1 MECAMKRRFL
11 AVLLAGVLAFS
22 NMGAVL
28 AADVSGSGSTDAE
41 ETFAAEES
49 AEDEGSE
56 APEEEGQDAGA
67 LNADTAE
74 ADAGE
79 AEEEAVI
86 AEDNEEDGLPGDET
100 PDGTEPGIGSAQ
112 EDTEAAEE
120 PADPDG
126 TAREEDAEA
135 ADAEV
140 TAQEET
146 DPAQETADAAR
157 EEAQIIGEAALE
169 ETSQETSAYVEPV
182 EDYEREWDRRML
194 PGWDGTVRGSYNVY
208 IENDE
213 YPDGHNESYSV
224 TNVEIV
230 RDDPWEGEDGDV
242 IVDFHRDENG
252 EDDYWWYYRVG
263 HHGEAVLKVTYEDL
277 RGEEKSYEFTLSV
290 GGDVYSVSVLTD
302 GYMSAFPGDE
312 IEIWAEGRH
321 QYFDEDGEYHSDD
334 DGLSYVWSFDEGEDL
349 GKILVDPN
357 DSSRATVKF
366 NKMPS
371 GQHEIRELVWI
382 RLDVL
387 DADGNRTEASERTGL
402 WVSTDYIDVYPMD
415 LDRGLEIGGSL
426 KDVTYETRRYI
437 YGISGYSVID
447 NSQDVTYRWD
457 YDENAVSITEVRNGK
472 TVEIGDGGN
481 GTGRTFTITRK
492 GDWPTD
498 YRVHALWTDEN
509 GEPRD
514 NWNNYLFEDSGI
526 ELRFEEHD
534 VDLYTDDPAPREL
547 VLNTEELGDGWQD
560 RLDLEI
566 IAGVWDDEEYTEML
580 GSEDYTVSTG
590 GDEVRVTLQK
600 AYLEK
605 IEDFRNVRVEA
616 CTYLKGDEKTEENRL
631 RQADAWFHIHVAKE
645 EYDREGDRTMLPGWD
660 GTVDGSRNVYI
671 ENSEWPDGR
680 DDRYFVTDVQVVSD
694 EPWEGEDG
702 KVIAELHRD
711 ENGEDDYWWYYRV
724 ENRGKATLK
733 VTYKDLQGQTQSYEF
748 TLSVGNDVYNVY
760 MDSEGRVRNA
770 FPGGEIELYADANH
784 EYMDENGDHQSD
796 FRGLGYQW
804 GFEQGEEFA
813 EIVPHDDDPSRATLK
828 FRELPDDRDWIDE
841 HVRVG
846 VRILDADGNETE
858 GYDSTGFWVRSDYTE
873 VWPLELDRGMDVG
886 ASIKDEKFEVRRYTY
901 GEEDYEV
908 LDDKYG
914 VTYEWHYDQNILSIK
929 EKKGG
934 KEVEV
939 GDGNTAAGRT
949 FTFLRKGDWNSDFS
963 VRATWKEKNG
973 EERDAWG
980 NYQLWD
986 RNYDF
991 WYEIYGNDTVY
1002 SDGSRTYG
1010 FNLDNLQGVD
1020 FKLVP
1025 EVGNGEWREGKG
1037 FEEPVAEGNGWKFDH
1052 DNNLITFDGE
1062 ALSAAGID
1070 HIETRISL
1078 QIGGVEV
1085 KDEWRG
1091 FNVEEAREDFW
1102 DLHDDVL
1109 FIDDERYF
1117 GRNGRCFIKNTQFP
1131 DGEETD
1137 YTITSMTYE
1146 SDEDPFDTRDAVE
1159 VTKEGDGWKFRAVR
1173 GGEEQV
1179 HVKLRV
1185 NGGIEDSVTREYETS
1200 FKLIV
1205 GGRRFYMGLFTETGG
1220 DRLQSG
1226 KEIKLIPD
1234 INGEEYDWETGDRH
1248 EIDTSGFR
1256 VNYEVNCWHVA
1267 DRIIEE
1273 RYDGD
1278 FEKASARGELWD
1290 YVLNRDG
1297 SIVVKSLDKES
1308 YEIELE
1314 VRAMLID
1321 PESGEEC
1328 ASTSRQIFIDRVIY
1342 EMRLLNEKGK
1352 EFDWNEELPPGA
1364 EVKLTPQVMRNALDG
1379 DCTPVQ
1385 KYTDV
1390 TYRLNWY
1397 EGNGEEYDPDH
1408 IEVSDKNGNK
1418 LHPGDEIK
1426 EEDGPITV
1434 KRNVVWDFD
1443 FNIDASWTE
1452 DEDWENGI
1460 GIQLRCDRVNYSDG
1474 FTWNSERGDGGYT
1487 WYYTAETVDIKPD
1500 RMKLDSLAKEGY
1512 PVKTTVELG
1521 FFERGQIKPIIK
1533 YAIDENGRRGEAQ
1546 GEYDTSG
1553 IFSAKGGLQASGAQL
1568 EELYEVL
1575 RYQDDVWGDIWGRLA
1590 VRIHSELNGVV
1601 LADYILRVTL
1611 CRPYLEISGFK
1622 SEMGVGQ
1629 VQTFKDGKAELYLED
1644 VDHDDGIGGN
1654 TGDYFD
1660 IVITGIELKDAKD
1673 AQYVKVEKD
1682 GADFKITA
1690 LKVSVKKVPL
1700 KISFTGGPDG
1710 YTSCEASV
1718 TVSKGVFE
1726 HELRDKDGEKVDD
1739 FGFLGMLIGEKQK
1752 LVPYV
1757 TYTEGGKVTEV
1768 PAKKGGQ
1775 YYYTVD
1781 YTYYDERMI
1790 DADAASCEIT
1800 ALRDGSSTIDITIT
1814 VWDKNGNQC
1823 NEMWTYVTIN
1833 SAASRGELTVPED
1846 AVLRVKP
1853 GESFTAQQILDAVK
1867 PVFTVYSMKKPEG
1880 ATFPISHFGLEE
1892 VIGKEDELFLAEQG
1906 EGEYGKLNVGSNAT
1920 EGEAILIVH
1929 AVGGYG
1935 IRASAGLKVAVEV
1948 SSKEE
1953 QVLTCDTSTP
1963 AVVNNQTL
1971 EYTVEGGKGA
1981 LTCEVADPSVATA
1994 TVSGDKIKVKGLK
2007 AGNTK
2012 LIVRAAETNDY
2023 AAAEQEFDLKVITLG
2038 KTRRGDMFN
2047 LAGTVKVTW
2056 EPVPGAIWYKVY
2068 RSGKAEPVIVT
2079 KALIGYD
2086 NTEGMIPGEKYTYK
2100 IVASTTGKDKDGK
2113 IVSGG
2118 ESPLSY
2124 SKVMYRLKTVAWKY
2138 VKNTQPGK
2146 VLASYQKS
2154 PYGDSYVLLY
2164 ADNEAMNGAKS
2175 KVIFGSNTTSCL
2187 LGGFKKGRT
2196 YWFQIRVRKKVNG
2209 IDYYTTF
2216 GAKKKV
2222 VITK

>member
-28 AADVSGSGSTDAE
+28 AADVSGGGSNDAE
-41 ETFAAEES
+41 ETFAAEEP
-49 AEDEGSE
+49 AEDAGSE
-56 APEEEGQDAGA
+56 TPEEEGQDADA
-67 LNADTAE
+67 LSADTAE

-252 EDDYWWYYRVG
+252 EDDYWWYYRV
-263 HHGEAVLKVTYEDL
+263 
-277 RGEEKSYEFTLSV
+277 
-290 GGDVYSVSVLTD
+290 
-302 GYMSAFPGDE
+302 
-312 IEIWAEGRH
+312 
-321 QYFDEDGEYHSDD
+321 
-334 DGLSYVWSFDEGEDL
+334 
-349 GKILVDPN
+349 
-357 DSSRATVKF
+357 
-366 NKMPS
+366 
-371 GQHEIRELVWI
+371 
-382 RLDVL
+382 
-387 DADGNRTEASERTGL
+387 
-402 WVSTDYIDVYPMD
+402 
-415 LDRGLEIGGSL
+415 
-426 KDVTYETRRYI
+426 
-437 YGISGYSVID
+437 
-447 NSQDVTYRWD
+447 
-457 YDENAVSITEVRNGK
+457 
-472 TVEIGDGGN
+472 
-481 GTGRTFTITRK
+481 
-492 GDWPTD
+492 
-498 YRVHALWTDEN
+498 
-509 GEPRD
+509 
-514 NWNNYLFEDSGI
+514 
-526 ELRFEEHD
+526 
-534 VDLYTDDPAPREL
+534 
-547 VLNTEELGDGWQD
+547 
-560 RLDLEI
+560 
-566 IAGVWDDEEYTEML
+566 
-580 GSEDYTVSTG
+580 
-590 GDEVRVTLQK
+590 
-600 AYLEK
+600 
-605 IEDFRNVRVEA
+605 
-616 CTYLKGDEKTEENRL
+616 
-631 RQADAWFHIHVAKE
+631 
-645 EYDREGDRTMLPGWD
+645 
-660 GTVDGSRNVYI
+660 
-671 ENSEWPDGR
+671 
-680 DDRYFVTDVQVVSD
+680 
-694 EPWEGEDG
+694 
-702 KVIAELHRD
+702 
-711 ENGEDDYWWYYRV
+711 

-733 VTYKDLQGQTQSYEF
+733 VTYKDLRGQTQSYEF

-963 VRATWKEKNG
+963 VRATWKEENG

-1452 DEDWENGI
+1452 DEDWENGLS
-1460 GIQLRCDRVNYSDG
+1460 IQLRCDRVNYSDG
-1474 FTWNSERGDGGYT
+1474 FTWNSDRGDGGYT

-1512 PVKTTVELG
+1512 PVKTTVEMG
-1521 FFERGQIKPIIK
+1521 FFERGQIRPIIK

-1553 IFSAKGGLQASGAQL
+1553 IFSAKGGLQASGSQL

-1814 VWDKNGNQC
+1814 VWDKNGNKC

-1880 ATFPISHFGLEE
+1880 ETFPIGHFGLEE

-2007 AGNTK
+2007 AGDTK

-2023 AAAEQEFDLKVITLG
+2023 AAAEQEFDLKVISLG

-2056 EPVPGAIWYKVY
+2056 EAVPGAIWYKVY